1 MNWRRKAKQCLAEKS
16 KWTRATLVV
25 SVRCP
30 PPNGAI
36 SGVLVSTING
46 GHLGA
51 LYGCEAEE
59 TALAHIRRKFVDVFT
74 AQGSA
79 IAEEAIKRIAQLY
92 GVEKQARGQSPE
104 ILHWA
109 VL

>member
-1 MNWRRKAKQCLAEKS
+1 MPASGGLGIQVNNDARIGIE
-16 KWTRATLVV
+16 V

-36 SGVLVSTING
+36 FGALVSTIDS

-59 TALAHIRRKFVDVFT
+59 TALA
-74 AQGSA
+74 G
-79 IAEEAIKRIAQLY
+79 
-92 GVEKQARGQSPE
+92 
-104 ILHWA
+104 
-109 VL
+109 